1 MLRAFP
7 RGIFS
12 SDLLRREPNLKAF
25 ALLALLLVC
34 SLAGFAWAALHW
46 PYSVGQRAGYLQKLS
61 HRGNACK
68 TWEGELVMTAA
79 PGVVVERFEFSVPS
93 DAVASQLNATVGK
106 RVALQ
111 YEQHKGVPSSC
122 FGDTQYYVTG
132 VRVID

>member
-1 MLRAFP
+1 
-7 RGIFS
+7 
-12 SDLLRREPNLKAF
+12 
-25 ALLALLLVC
+25 
-34 SLAGFAWAALHW
+34 
-46 PYSVGQRAGYLQKLS
+46 
-61 HRGNACK
+61 
-68 TWEGELVMTAA
+68 MTAA